1 MKILSAQA
9 SQDIAVIVLAA
20 LVAAVAVVIVG
31 LIISLLVTRKRLENR
46 EEGAQSPPA
55 EQSVQDTPAVQTDEA
70 VAEEQP
76 PAVAEE
82 NIAAT
87 QKTDNSAD
95 IHILPVIVAGGN
107 TRFNIRYNK
116 SFTAKLIQSSDEVK
130 GWYATLKNAL
140 LSYKKTKSRIS
151 WHTDSINCG
160 RIKLAK
166 FAIRGKTL
174 RLYLALNPEDYAET
188 KYKVEYGE
196 GKRYEAVPCMY
207 RIKNSRRVKYALELI
222 AALAEKYGLILTER
236 EDEDYYL
243 PYEETAPLLARGL
256 IKQINGA
263 PSAEDAEE
271 IEEVEETQPVPVVVA
286 GGNTRFNIRYNKSF
300 TAKLIQSSD
309 EVKGWYATLKN
320 ALLSYKK
327 TKSRISW
334 HTDSINCGRIKLA
347 KFAIRGK
354 TLRLYLALNPEDYAE
369 TKYKVEYGE
378 GKRYEAV
385 PCMYRIKN
393 SRRVKYALELIAAL
407 AEKYGLIL
415 TEREDE
421 DYYLPYEET
430 APLLARGLIKEIN
443 GAPSAEDAEEIEEVA
458 EEAEEEIPEE
468 VEQAEEVAA
477 TQPPESDGE
486 AAEEESEEEPEEEPE
501 ELSESEKEDVE
512 EYDGHSDDEDGIP
525 VIGVMFRRRGKKV
538 YWFDPDGKQW
548 QKGEI
553 AHYVAPDGLRHEV
566 IVVDMAKRSPDKLHL
581 PLKPLHKLR
590 QSNK

>member
-46 EEGAQSPPA
+46 AEGAQSPPA

-95 IHILPVIVAGGN
+95 IHILPVI
-107 TRFNIRYNK
+107 
-116 SFTAKLIQSSDEVK
+116 
-130 GWYATLKNAL
+130 
-140 LSYKKTKSRIS
+140 
-151 WHTDSINCG
+151 
-160 RIKLAK
+160 
-166 FAIRGKTL
+166 
-174 RLYLALNPEDYAET
+174 
-188 KYKVEYGE
+188 
-196 GKRYEAVPCMY
+196 
-207 RIKNSRRVKYALELI
+207 
-222 AALAEKYGLILTER
+222 
-236 EDEDYYL
+236 
-243 PYEETAPLLARGL
+243 
-256 IKQINGA
+256 
-263 PSAEDAEE
+263 
-271 IEEVEETQPVPVVVA
+271 VA